1 MGLAS
6 GILNY
11 IWVEWVIIDFK
22 TGPDKPD
29 NSESLNRGVI
39 IVLLKINII

>member
-22 TGPDKPD
+22 IEG
-29 NSESLNRGVI
+29 I
-39 IVLLKINII
+39 ILIIWSFIEGQGEYDI